1 MDNQNFGLKNMTGR
15 DICVPV
21 SVIGP
26 SVHYLNEQ

>member
-1 MDNQNFGLKNMTGR
+1 MDKQNFGLKNMTGR

-26 SVHYLNEQ
+26 VCIT